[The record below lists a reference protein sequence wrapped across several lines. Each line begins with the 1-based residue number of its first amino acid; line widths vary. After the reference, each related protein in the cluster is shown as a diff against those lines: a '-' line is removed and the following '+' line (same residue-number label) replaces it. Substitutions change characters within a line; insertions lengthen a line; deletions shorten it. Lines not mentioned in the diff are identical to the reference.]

1 MKILITG
8 GAGYIGSTLCEYL
21 LKSGHEVTVLDS
33 FLFSNDSLNSY
44 MSDKNFSVFQE
55 DVRNISSIKKYI
67 SKNDAIIPLAYLVGA
82 PLCNLKKVEA
92 ERVNYESIKSMVD
105 IMSKINT

>member
-1 MKILITG
+1 MVFLLNHQKDLIKNYFFKKNNEFCFMKILITG

-44 MSDKNFSVFQE
+44 MSDKNFS
-55 DVRNISSIKKYI
+55 
-67 SKNDAIIPLAYLVGA
+67 
-82 PLCNLKKVEA
+82 
-92 ERVNYESIKSMVD
+92 
-105 IMSKINT
+105 